1 MRVDV
6 ANATVITGTSAKGL
20 RINNDASIEAIG
32 TDADVDLLL
41 KPKGNGG
48 ISFQGALDRNFLIK
62 YGPLNVLDVDM
73 ATGDLEAMGYVQT
86 NGRLRITDAEISNVA
101 QGVVNSFGEVVG
113 INTSGSGTTF
123 TDGTFT
129 GVAVTSTQTG
139 KGTGATFDV
148 TVSGSSITSITVN
161 QAGRDYVKGDT
172 IVLDAA
178 IIGTDSAQTVVIT
191 DVGGSGITI
200 KPGPARNILCDTTG
214 TLIVPVGTT
223 NNRPSAADTYL
234 GGIRYNTT
242 TSQFEGYNGIDYVSL
257 GGVRDVDQ
265 DTYILTEATPGS
277 DEDTFEFY
285 NAGFNSLSIDKDK
298 FILKT
303 TRLMDVQGTLSIN
316 GTLGTDTLDVQRKGI
331 SLLKVRGSKD
341 TEITGGFFM
350 KHQLVSGT
358 IATFTDGTLGAN
370 PGTFNATAAAYD
382 PSATFTATAGVSE
395 FAGAN
400 ATFDVTT
407 DANGTIST
415 ITINNGGQNYEQ
427 GEVITIGGGLL
438 GGVAGTDVTFTVET
452 LSNADVAHG
461 KISALQSELRFNMNN
476 DKQFLSLDSAS
487 AKARLKVNR
496 NYEVG
501 GNADYL
507 TVLDSTATFVEL
519 DSARVEGGV
528 ITSFG
533 TTASI
538 VQFNKTEYKGAKT
551 LITLESNDGKVHM
564 FEVTSICGASGT
576 VAHATITNS
585 ITSDN
590 DLMDA
595 TVTLNSDDVTISLV
609 KSSQASSSTTF
620 TGRFTTTKVKV

>member
-1 MRVDV
+1 MKVDV
-6 ANATVITGTSAKGL
+6 ANATVITGTAAKGL

-32 TDADVDLLL
+32 TDADVDLLF
-41 KPKGNGG
+41 KPKGDGG
-48 ISFQGALDRNFLIK
+48 ISFQGAQGRNFLIK

-73 ATGDLEAMGYVQT
+73 ATGDLEAMGYIES
-86 NGRLRITDAEISNVA
+86 NSRLRITDAEIANVA
-101 QGVVNSFGEVVG
+101 QGVTNSFGEIVG

-178 IIGTDSAQTVVIT
+178 IIGTDSTQTVVIS
-191 DVGGSGITI
+191 DVAGSGISLR
-200 KPGPARNILCDTTG
+200 PSVARNILCDTTG

-265 DTYILTEATPGS
+265 DTYILTEVSPGS

-285 NAGFNSLSIDKDK
+285 NSGFNSLSIDKDK

-303 TRLMDVQGTLSIN
+303 AKLMDVNGTLSIN
-316 GTLGTDTLDVQRKGI
+316 GTLGTDTLDVQRKGV
-331 SLLKVRGSKD
+331 SLFKVRGSKD
-341 TEITGGFFM
+341 AEVTGGFFM

-382 PSATFTATAGVSE
+382 PSATFTATAGTSE
-395 FAGAN
+395 FAGVN
-400 ATFDVTT
+400 ATFDITT

-415 ITINNGGQNYEQ
+415 ITINNGGQNFEA

-438 GGVAGTDVTFTVET
+438 GGGAGTDVTFTVET
-452 LSNADVAHG
+452 LTNADVAHG
-461 KISALQSELRFNMNN
+461 KISALQSELRFNMNG

-507 TVLDSTATFVEL
+507 TVLDSTASFVEL
-519 DSARVEGGV
+519 DSARVEGGE
-528 ITSFG
+528 ITSFS

-538 VQFNKTEYKGAKT
+538 VQFNRTGYKGAKT

-595 TVTLNSDDVTISLV
+595 TVNLNSDDVVISLV